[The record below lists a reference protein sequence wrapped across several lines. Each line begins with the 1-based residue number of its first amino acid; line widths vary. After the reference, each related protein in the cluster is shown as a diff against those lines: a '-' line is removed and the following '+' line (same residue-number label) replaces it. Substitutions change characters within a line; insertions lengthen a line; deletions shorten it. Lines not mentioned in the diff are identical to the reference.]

1 MLRFDVVTFDCY
13 GTLIDWETGI
23 REAFARAAAADGVT
37 LAANDVLAAYSE
49 VEPAVETE
57 AYRSYRDVLGETAS
71 RVAKRL
77 GWRLPEDR
85 HCFLAQSL
93 PSWRPFPDT
102 NPSLRRLA
110 AAGCRLGI
118 LSNID
123 DDLFGQTRR
132 LLEVPFDPVVTAAQ
146 VRSYKPAPGHFLE
159 ARRRIGPGARWLH
172 AAQSHFHDVEPCK
185 RLGIPVAW
193 INRRNQQAG
202 QTGPP
207 DWEMS
212 DLDRLADWME
222 SGGRAE

>member
-1 MLRFDVVTFDCY
+1 MPRFDVVTFDCY

-23 REAFARAAAADGVT
+23 REAFARAAASDGVT
-37 LAANDVLAAYSE
+37 LAPTDLLAAYAE

-57 AYRSYRDVLGETAS
+57 AYRSYRDVLGETTS
-71 RVAKRL
+71 RVAQRL

-85 HCFLAQSL
+85 RSFLAESL

-102 NPSLRRLA
+102 NPALRRLA

-123 DDLFGQTRR
+123 DDLLAKTRR
-132 LLEVPFDPVVTAAQ
+132 LLEVPFEPIVTAAQ

-159 ARRRIGPGARWLH
+159 ARRRLGPGVRWLH
-172 AAQSHFHDVEPCK
+172 AAQSFFHDVEPCK

-193 INRRNQQAG
+193 INRSKQQAG
-202 QTGPP
+202 HTGPP
-207 DWEMS
+207 DWEMP
-212 DLDRLADWME
+212 DLARLADWME
-222 SGGRAE
+222 SVGPAG